1 MTMIEVFIGA
11 NSLALVAGVLVL
23 ARLASRIGRAA
34 DEVGLAARGVREL
47 APSARAL
54 IETGREELES
64 LRSLTR
70 TTDAVAKDVRAVSER
85 ASTVT
90 SHFMRGFESEIF
102 DRYRAVFAGARVGI
116 GLLRRF
122 GGRNGSGRSQRMEMH
137 EFDPMKD

>member
-34 DEVGLAARGVREL
+34 DEVGLAARRVTEL

-64 LRSLTR
+64 LRLLTR
-70 TTDAVAKDVRAVSER
+70 TTNAVADDVRAVSGQ
-85 ASTVT
+85 ASAVT
-90 SHFMRGFESEIF
+90 SHLMRGFESEIF
-102 DRYRAVFAGARVGI
+102 DRYRAVFVGARAGI
-116 GLLRRF
+116 GMLRRF
-122 GGRNGSGRSQRMEMH
+122 RGGNGSRKSEPLEME
-137 EFDPMKD
+137 ESYPVK